1 MLDIRGHRLMLQ
13 NLDQLYSYMK
23 SSREQEDEVQTAIL
37 TLPTPIQAYIRR
49 MLDKRRSDDNPCKP
63 PPGL

>member
-1 MLDIRGHRLMLQ
+1 MSQ

-49 MLDKRRSDDNPCKP
+49 MLDKRRSDDNPCKHP
-63 PPGL
+63 PQLQSAVV